1 MFKHAVLILAATV
14 ATTFGAPKVLFEVQL
29 QDVPSGGLVCQITFF
44 GVPPAPATVDKIV
57 RDTLQ
62 SAALVEPTRDI
73 LGMAFRGDDTLNS
86 NQYSGALIYR
96 AADKRIVT
104 LEESRGV
111 KTTAADAGAYYVE
124 LKEDGTL
131 AGIKPERKWLS
142 LSIVF
147 PTQPTAQQAID
158 ASVSEIQKHA
168 TRGLDIN
175 AAPKIGDKN
184 VKTSWQQ
191 MRDPNG
197 GFFYFRY
204 TAADRTIYN
213 KSAPLKKLP

>member
-1 MFKHAVLILAATV
+1 MFKHAVLIIAATV
-14 ATTFGAPKVLFEVQL
+14 ATTFGAPKLLFEVQL
-29 QDVPSGGLVCQITFF
+29 QDVPSGGLVCQVTFF

-57 RDTLQ
+57 RDSIQ
-62 SAALVEPTRDI
+62 SAALVAPTRDI
-73 LGMAFRGDDTLNS
+73 LGMAFRGDDILNS
-86 NQYSGALIYR
+86 NQYSGALVYR

-111 KTTAADAGAYYVE
+111 KTTAVDAGAYYAE

-147 PTQPTAQQAID
+147 PTQPSAQQAID
-158 ASVSEIQKHA
+158 SAVSEIQKHT
-168 TRGLDIN
+168 TRGFDIN

-191 MRDPNG
+191 IRDPNG

-213 KSAPLKKLP
+213 KSARLKKLP